1 MSIQRQVVIASAK
14 RTPISSFLGKF
25 INIPATQLGSFAIR
39 AAISEIELDENLID
53 EVYMGCVLQ
62 AGLGMAPARQA
73 ALNAGI
79 PNSVPCTTVNKMC
92 GSGMKA
98 VMLAFDAIHAQ
109 TIDIAIA
116 GGMESMSNSPYLIS
130 RARQGL
136 RMGHKNILDHIF
148 YDGLQN
154 PEDKQLMGCF
164 ADLCAKKYSFSR
176 EEQDAFAIE
185 SVTRSKNS
193 IKNGIFKD
201 EIVPITVNYKGNTEL
216 VSRDEQ
222 PGKSNIK
229 EIPNLK
235 PAFNSENG
243 TVTAAS
249 SSSISDGAAALVI
262 MEEESARNLNI
273 KPIAKI
279 LAHSTFANAPEEFT
293 TAPIGAIKKLYEK
306 VNWSNHN
313 VDLFEIN
320 EAFAAVTLAAMK
332 ELGLNHEKVNAHG
345 GACALGHPIGASG
358 ARIIVTLI
366 NALRIHNLKRG
377 VASLC
382 IGGGE
387 ATAVAIE
394 LI

>member
-25 INIPATQLGSFAIR
+25 INIPAPQLGSFAIR

-53 EVYMGCVLQ
+53 EVYIGCVLQ

-176 EEQDAFAIE
+176 EEQDTFAIE

-216 VSRDEQ
+216 VSHDEQ

-279 LAHSTFANAPEEFT
+279 LAHSTYANAPEEFT

-332 ELGLNHEKVNAHG
+332 ELGLNHEKVNVHG